1 MNDRPIVLVAM
12 LLAATGVGA
21 AWQAH
26 SHASG
31 TGKPLVVTGQVLDV
45 ALRRSQQSVDMRC
58 GIPAAQIRFDL
69 QSGLRRI
76 CIDEPQE
83 SERRP
88 NEQRSKSLAMLEK
101 GGERNMGVG
110 G

>member
-1 MNDRPIVLVAM
+1 M

-45 ALRRSQQSVDMRC
+45 ACFVGHNSSGQKHARC
-58 GIPAAQIRFDL
+58 A
-69 QSGLRRI
+69 
-76 CIDEPQE
+76 E
-83 SERRP
+83 S
-88 NEQRSKSLAMLEK
+88 
-101 GGERNMGVG
+101 
-110 G
+110 